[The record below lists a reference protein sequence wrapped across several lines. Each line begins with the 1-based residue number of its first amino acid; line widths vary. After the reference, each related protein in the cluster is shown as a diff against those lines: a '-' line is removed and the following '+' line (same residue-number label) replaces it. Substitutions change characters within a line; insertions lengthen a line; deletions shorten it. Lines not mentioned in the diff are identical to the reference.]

1 MILASA
7 GSGKTYA
14 LTNRYVALL
23 ARGAPPEKIAAL
35 TFTRKAAGEF
45 FDEILRK
52 LARAAAEPDFAHKL
66 AGEIGLVALGPRD
79 FLHMLRSVIEAMP
92 RLRLGTLDGFFV
104 GIARAFPLE
113 LGLAGDFELLQEQT
127 ALLERQ
133 RVLRRILGHAGG
145 LSDPQKQFIEA
156 FKRATFGREEKRLAA
171 KLDGFLDEHHEIYL
185 AAPDEILWGNASRIW
200 PAGNPWLEITE
211 DFDTAVRR
219 LRELL
224 ARRPLAEKVRQRW
237 DDFFATVSAVAS
249 GNLPAPVEYIVKNGL
264 ATWDNLG
271 TEGAEMTVERKKQA
285 LSAEEGRALRA
296 VLAHLAGGELT
307 RRLQTTRGIHA
318 VLENYENIHHET
330 VRRAGKLT
338 FSDVQRL
345 LEPEGNARM
354 LTSDEGMAGRI
365 FIDYR
370 LDAEIDHWLLDEFQD
385 TSHGQWTVLRSLID
399 EAVQDAS
406 GSRSI
411 FCVGDVKQAIFAW
424 REGDARLFGEIFRH
438 YNAAAPDS
446 IATEHL
452 VKSYRSGPPLIA
464 MVNAVFGQAATLTQ
478 FFPGGAGERWNREWR
493 MHESATPAQDG
504 QAAWLFADEASAA
517 QRTLEIIRELDP
529 LRCGLSCAVLVQ
541 TNATAVELAEFL
553 RREGGL
559 PAVAETDL
567 KVCVDNPVG
576 AALLSLLQAAAHP
589 GDTLA
594 QQHVLM
600 TPFRDILSE
609 GLGTP
614 AALTEGILG
623 AIHRRGF
630 AETAADW
637 LRKLESRLDPR
648 DEFSRERSRQFIE
661 AARAFDATGSRD
673 VAEFAAF
680 MKQHALHEP
689 GNGAMIRV
697 LTVHKAKGLGFDVV
711 LLPDLEGRKL
721 EQRRRGLAVQKA
733 PDRAVEWILDL
744 PTAVFREHDPVLM
757 RHVHAA
763 ESDAAYEA
771 LALLYVAMTRAKRAM
786 YVIAP
791 PPGRSESCNYPQLL
805 ARTLGVTGSPVRVGR
820 QIFEGAWMEGN
831 PDWSVELR
839 PPVPPSSGGTIAQ
852 WDQSTLVRGLRRP
865 ALRPSDRGAGLLDAA
880 ALFSLNDSNALNHGK
895 AVHSLLAEVEWS
907 TAGEVVIK
915 EAAWRERGVSEASL
929 QEVTAC
935 LRSGELAEVFSPRSR
950 AELWRERAF
959 EVMLEDGW
967 ISGAFDRVIVERDD
981 HGRALRA
988 TVFDFKTDQSPAA
1001 HELATAL
1008 RYHGRQLNLY
1018 RRVAARLAG
1027 LDVAAVKCELVLTR
1041 IQRRLTVPLTTL

>member
-52 LARAAAEPDFAHKL
+52 LARAAGEPDFARKL
-66 AGEIGLVALGPRD
+66 AGEIRPAALGPQD
-79 FLHMLRSVIEAMP
+79 FLRMLRSVIEAMP

-145 LSDPQKQFIEA
+145 LSDAQKQFIEA

-171 KLDGFLDEHHEIYL
+171 RLDGFLDEHHEIYL

-200 PAGNPWLEITE
+200 PAGNPWLDTTD
-211 DFDTAVRR
+211 DFTTAVRR
-219 LRELL
+219 LQELL
-224 ARRPLAEKVRQRW
+224 AQRPLVEKARQRW
-237 DDFFATVSAVAS
+237 DDFFATIPAAAS
-249 GNLPAPVEYIVKNGL
+249 GNLPAPVEYMVRNGL
-264 ATWDNLG
+264 AVWADLG
-271 TEGAEMTVERKKQA
+271 VDGAEMTVERKKQS

-296 VLAHLAGGELT
+296 VLAHLAGSELI
-307 RRLQTTRGIHA
+307 RRLETTRGIHA
-318 VLENYENIHHET
+318 VLENYEKIHHET

-354 LTSDEGMAGRI
+354 LTSEEGIAGRI

-399 EAVQDAS
+399 EAVQDTS

-446 IATEHL
+446 IETEHL

-464 MVNAVFGQAATLTQ
+464 MVNAVFGQAAMLSQ

-493 MHESATPAQDG
+493 THESAMPTQDG
-504 QAAWLFADEASAA
+504 QAAWLLADGASAG

-529 LRCGLSCAVLVQ
+529 LRRGLSCAVLVQ
-541 TNATAVELAEFL
+541 TNAMAVELAEFL

-576 AALLSLLQAAAHP
+576 SALLSLLQAAAHP

-594 QQHVLM
+594 QEHLRM
-600 TPFRDILSE
+600 TPFHAILSE
-609 GLGTP
+609 EGLDAP
-614 AALTEGILG
+614 AALTMNILG

-630 AETAADW
+630 AETVTDW

-661 AARAFDATGSRD
+661 AAREFDAAGSRD

-711 LLPDLEGRKL
+711 VLPDLEGTKL
-721 EQRRRGLAVQKA
+721 AQRRRGLAVQKA

-744 PTAVFREHDPVLM
+744 PATIFREHDPVL
-757 RHVHAA
+757 RQYVHAA
-763 ESDAAYEA
+763 ESEAAYEA

-791 PPGRSESCNYPQLL
+791 PPGRSESRNYPQLL
-805 ARTLGVTGSPVRVGR
+805 ARALGVAGSPVRVGR
-820 QIFEGAWMEGN
+820 QIFEGAWTAGN
-831 PDWSVELR
+831 PDWSAKLL
-839 PPVPPSSGGTIAQ
+839 PPPPSSEGTIERL
-852 WDQSTLVRGLRRP
+852 DQSTFVRGLRRP
-865 ALRPSDRGAGLLDAA
+865 ALRPSDRGPGLLDAA
-880 ALFSLNDSNALNHGK
+880 ALFSLNVSSALNHGK
-895 AVHSLLAEVEWS
+895 AVHSLLAEVEWI
-907 TAGEVVIK
+907 TPGEVAAK
-915 EAAWRERGVSEASL
+915 ESIWRERGVAEASL
-929 QEVTAC
+929 QEVIAC
-935 LRSGELAEVFSPRSR
+935 LRSGELAEVFSPRSQ

-967 ISGAFDRVIVERDD
+967 ISGAFDRVIVERDGR
-981 HGRALRA
+981 GRALRA

-1001 HELATAL
+1001 QELATAL

-1041 IQRRLTVPLTTL
+1041 IQRRLTVPLTTQ